1 MIGESKMQLD
11 EQIQHQI
18 DLLPIELK
26 AEVLDFVLFLNQ
38 KRERQAKERINSLM
52 SIIPDEVNLVG
63 VLKDTNS
70 YTMQEDNTEELLQ
83 IIRNVKPVQCQYSSE
98 EIVRSLRDGSLLA

>member
-1 MIGESKMQLD
+1 MQLD

-63 VLKDTNS
+63 VLKNTNS

-83 IIRNVKPVQCQYSSE
+83 IIRNIKPVQCQYSSE

>member
-1 MIGESKMQLD
+1 MQLD

>member
-1 MIGESKMQLD
+1 MLLD

-18 DLLPIELK
+18 DLLPLELK

-52 SIIPDEVNLVG
+52 AIIPKEVNSVS

-83 IIRNVKPVQCQYSSE
+83 IIRNIKPVQCKYSSE
-98 EIVRSLRDGSLLA
+98 EIVRSLRDRSLLA